1 MNCDEAFDALTH
13 PDFHDDS
20 ALKWH
25 LEMCPRCREM
35 QKVLAPALGLFSGE
49 TELQAEAPGSR
60 RASHRLAGRFPE
72 ETNDSPT
79 SEPFLT
85 PEAVRLAE
93 ETANA
98 LKRSPRRRRS
108 SPQRWVAVGLIG
120 VLAIFGLFFG
130 MPDSDHRTDR
140 QQTSPVIMADQ
151 CLWTNRDTD
160 RSASRHQRDES
171 SSRSVVL
178 SCVACHLERSLD

>member
-13 PDFHDDS
+13 PDSHDDS

-35 QKVLAPALGLFSGE
+35 QTVLAPALGLFSGE
-49 TELQAEAPGSR
+49 TELQAEGPGTR
-60 RASHRLAGRFPE
+60 QVSHRLAGRFPE
-72 ETNDSPT
+72 ENNDSPAR
-79 SEPFLT
+79 EPFLT

-98 LKRSPRRRRS
+98 LKRAPRRRRS

-130 MPDSDHRTDR
+130 MPDSTGRRTDR
-140 QQTSPVIMADQ
+140 QQTSPVILADQ
-151 CLWTNRDTD
+151 CLWTHRNTD
-160 RSASRHQRDES
+160 RPARTAEEP

-178 SCVACHLERSLD
+178 SCVACHLERSLE